1 MGDEHQ
7 EAACKRQVLPELDD
21 FHLIAELMM
30 DGIKRVSLGKRA
42 WMRAREM
49 NRDRCIATTC
59 LPLPSGAHVEQ
70 GPENVRGHSA
80 IEVTK

>member
-1 MGDEHQ
+1 M
-7 EAACKRQVLPELDD
+7 R
-21 FHLIAELMM
+21 IAEHRHGL
-30 DGIKRVSLGKRA
+30 